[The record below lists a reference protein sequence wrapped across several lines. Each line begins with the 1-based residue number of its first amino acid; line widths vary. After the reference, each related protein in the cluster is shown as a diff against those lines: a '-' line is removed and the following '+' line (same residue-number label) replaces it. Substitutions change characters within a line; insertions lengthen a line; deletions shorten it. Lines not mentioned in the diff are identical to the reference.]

1 MSVSMTPGVTALQ
14 VMPLRAI
21 SRATVRVK
29 PSRPALAAA

>member
-14 VMPLRAI
+14 VTPLRAI

-29 PSRPALAAA
+29 PSSPALAAT